1 MRFNLER
8 STDFGT
14 LAAARREALGLTQA
28 QLAAQA
34 GVTRDW
40 LARFETGAPNV
51 TLSRVMRVYRAL
63 ELEILAQGDGP
74 I

>member
-1 MRFNLER
+1 MKAEVQR
-8 STDFGT
+8 TIDFGIV
-14 LAAARREALGLTQA
+14 AAARREALGLSQRE
-28 QLAAQA
+28 LAERA

-51 TLSRVMRVYRAL
+51 TVARMMRVYREL
-63 ELEILAQGDGP
+63 ELELIVQGDGP